1 MWHEEGKASGMDWN
15 QYGVCAEV
23 IAGPHSAGKLQL
35 DKRAELL
42 CGRTLVNIPG
52 RVSIKLTCK
61 TTDDHLKEGLS
72 YRERKSCQGTGN
84 RMT

>member
-23 IAGPHSAGKLQL
+23 IAGPHSARKLQL

-42 CGRTLVNIPG
+42 CGHHF
-52 RVSIKLTCK
+52 S
-61 TTDDHLKEGLS
+61 
-72 YRERKSCQGTGN
+72 
-84 RMT
+84 